1 MSQMMRNSQDG
12 CGLPGVAQAELGFR
26 PGLLVAT
33 QWREAWTCRP
43 ASEQAR
49 CPGGG
54 GTVGGGRSV
63 PRQGS
68 NAACSRTALPS
79 QSSPLGHASDCRV
92 PCAALSPPGLSG
104 SGFPGWGSAAEGAPH
119 PQGGEVAAR
128 RRGAGPAAVRR
139 LRPAPRAGRN
149 LSRPFVFRAEA
160 WAPALTDAPHGLLCR
175 PSSLHCTHFTRLQ
188 THGPLSP
195 PLPFPGPLV
204 SR

>member
-54 GTVGGGRSV
+54 GRRLSLGR
-63 PRQGS
+63 
-68 NAACSRTALPS
+68 ARTLLAPARPPPS
-79 QSSPLGHASDCRV
+79 QPSPLGHASDCRA

-139 LRPAPRAGRN
+139 LRPAPRAGGN

>member
-1 MSQMMRNSQDG
+1 MAAACPGSHRLSWDFGPGFWWPHNGGRPGPAVLPRSRHAA
-12 CGLPGVAQAELGFR
+12 PGVAVQWVVVALSLGRARTLLAPAR
-26 PGLLVAT
+26 P
-33 QWREAWTCRP
+33 
-43 ASEQAR
+43 
-49 CPGGG
+49 
-54 GTVGGGRSV
+54 
-63 PRQGS
+63 
-68 NAACSRTALPS
+68 LPS
-79 QSSPLGHASDCRV
+79 QPSPLGHASDCRA